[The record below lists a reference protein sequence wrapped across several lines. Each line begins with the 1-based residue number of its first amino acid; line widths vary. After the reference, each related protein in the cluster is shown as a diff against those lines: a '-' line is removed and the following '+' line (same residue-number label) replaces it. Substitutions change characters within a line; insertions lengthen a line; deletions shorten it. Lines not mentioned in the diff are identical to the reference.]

1 MIKDIK
7 EKLDSSDL
15 GIVQQGIK
23 ELESWV
29 VGNGENANLSAY
41 GVGKRESIF
50 VNLWERHG
58 KTFL

>member
-29 VGNGENANLSAY
+29 VGNGERKFICVWS
-41 GVGKRESIF
+41 R
-50 VNLWERHG
+50 
-58 KTFL
+58 